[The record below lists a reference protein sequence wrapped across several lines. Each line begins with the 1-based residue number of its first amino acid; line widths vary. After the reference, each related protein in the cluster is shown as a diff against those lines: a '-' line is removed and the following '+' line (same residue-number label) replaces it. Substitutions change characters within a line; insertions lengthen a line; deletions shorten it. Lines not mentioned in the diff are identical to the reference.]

1 MNIILRV
8 RLPSTEDQ
16 LRLDLLEWREIMLTH
31 SKTEGVPA
39 PFPKYEMLY
48 FLKDG
53 FVVVD
58 ESPVVTEYLG

>member
-1 MNIILRV
+1 MNTILRV
-8 RLPSTEDQ
+8 RLPSTEEQ
-16 LRLDLLEWREIMLTH
+16 LRLDLLEWREIMLAH

-48 FLKDG
+48 FLEDG